1 MKLPSLGELGLLAFA
16 IGAMLCG
23 AIALGLLAA
32 F

>member
-1 MKLPSLGELGLLAFA
+1 MKLPSLDQLSLMAFA

-23 AIALGLLAA
+23 AIAIGILAT